1 MTNKVLAI
9 ILARG
14 GSKGIPKK
22 NIKEICGKPLIAY
35 TIEAALSSG
44 TFDKVVVSTD
54 SHEIASVAK
63 SFGATVPFMRPNEL
77 SQDHVWS
84 RDALRHAVLEC
95 EKEYGTLYDY
105 VVELPCVAPLR
116 NDTHIREAVNKLIQT
131 GADSVISVCKM
142 QDKHPV
148 RMKRIVEDTIQD
160 FCKEFPEGEGSRR
173 QDLDPCYI
181 RNGAIYAMTRK
192 CIVDDFSRNGS
203 VSRPY
208 IMDEIHSVNIDSMI
222 DYYLAESIIRLKNE
236 SKI

>member
-35 TIEAALSSG
+35 TIEAALLSG
-44 TFDKVVVSTD
+44 IFDKVVVSTD

-63 SFGATVPFMRPNEL
+63 SFSASVPFMRPDEL

-95 EKEYGTLYDY
+95 EKEYSTLYDY

-116 NDTHIREAVNKLIQT
+116 NYIHIREAVNKLIQT

-173 QDLDPCYI
+173 QDLEPCYI

-192 CIVDDFSRNGS
+192 CIVDDFSRNGK